1 MSDSNLVT
9 ISLRFDSV
17 ELKAFQRMY
26 AGATLKTR
34 PCLMLLV
41 QCCARQ
47 EMLIWALF
55 EPRRPLLLT
64 LKGTYLSTVKG
75 SVPSRPVPHLR
86 GARDSPSTWKL
97 RSATPRQMR
106 VCCSRIQDMH
116 AIFCQSTLVTE
127 ALLQQRTD
135 SLAIAKRGRQIACDV
150 PLLGGPRPFDGH
162 LIMS

>member
-47 EMLIWALF
+47 EMLVWALF
-55 EPRRPLLLT
+55 KPRRPLLLT
-64 LKGTYLSTVKG
+64 LNHTYLSTVKG

-106 VCCSRIQDMH
+106 VCSAGFRTCTRSSVSRRWSRRHCCSRGQIVW
-116 AIFCQSTLVTE
+116 QSHKGGGRSPVTSLYLVGHG
-127 ALLQQRTD
+127 LSTD
-135 SLAIAKRGRQIACDV
+135 TS
-150 PLLGGPRPFDGH
+150 
-162 LIMS
+162 S